1 MCYQALLIASG
12 LCITCTVPYQQLGLI
27 LVIYFQVEEARHKGE
42 SAKKFA
48 VAAII
53 VTIIAVV
60 IVVIFKS
67 VVEVHDTCTG
77 DWC

>member
-1 MCYQALLIASG
+1 M
-12 LCITCTVPYQQLGLI
+12 
-27 LVIYFQVEEARHKGE
+27 IYFQVEEARHKGE